1 MTAQV
6 FRNSRRDTLM
16 SSSVSVTADTALSG
30 AHRQAGAPV
39 AAFHPREWISCAK
52 TVVPRPDLCQ
62 VLVGLDQAAHR
73 VWHITCPIDVPVEPS
88 ILASEAG
95 ASSEAVVTVRL
106 GELLLA
112 EDLITS
118 AQLEEALRV
127 QAANEGY
134 APLGH
139 ILVTQNIITRDQLVS
154 VLERHR
160 RSSKLGD
167 LLLRSRELS
176 AEQLETALAEQRRSG
191 QALGEVLIRLGLVSE
206 ERMRKALC
214 RQLHIQ
220 FFVLDAIIIDPTL
233 RNFVNEK
240 FAMKH
245 RIVSLA
251 RVGNV
256 LVVAMDDPTQTWIL
270 DDLQRSTGLKIE
282 MITSNSAQITRAL
295 ERLYR
300 VDVTPSLDSGTTV
313 DVIGED
319 ADADMYG
326 GSVAHQMDSADE
338 IVRKLLRVAV
348 DRGASDIHLETV
360 SSRLQARF
368 RIDGMLQHFNLGTL
382 GDDLS
387 RQRGEV
393 LSRIKILATLDIAE
407 RRRPQDGSFRA
418 RVEIDGRVV
427 PMDFRVSVIPSYY
440 GENAV
445 IRILDPRGAPD
456 SLAALKL
463 ASPVTERLEQL
474 IRSSA
479 GTILVTGPTG
489 SGKSTSL
496 FAIMKSIY
504 RPELKIV
511 TAEDPIEY
519 VCAQFAQHEVNERVG
534 NTFAAYT
541 RAFLRHDPEVI
552 MLGEIRDPETAELAF
567 RAAQTGH
574 LVVSTLHT
582 NDALGAITRLRD
594 LGVDASVWTSSL
606 LGVLAQRLVREICW
620 NCKEEYAPP
629 TTLLSRTFD
638 IVPRDFRWY
647 RGVGCATCHH
657 TGYRRRVAISELWTP
672 SLDDV
677 LLINQDAPLDT
688 IFASAQKNTYSMATD
703 ASSKLREHRTTLEEL
718 LRVLP
723 PSALRELRTTLT

>member
-1 MTAQV
+1 
-6 FRNSRRDTLM
+6 M

>member
-1 MTAQV
+1 MKRA
-6 FRNSRRDTLM
+6 
-16 SSSVSVTADTALSG
+16 
-30 AHRQAGAPV
+30 
-39 AAFHPREWISCAK
+39 
-52 TVVPRPDLCQ
+52 
-62 VLVGLDQAAHR
+62 
-73 VWHITCPIDVPVEPS
+73 
-88 ILASEAG
+88 ILAAGG
-95 ASSEAVVTVRL
+95 ASEVASTTRL

-112 EDLITS
+112 ENLVTS
-118 AQLEEALRV
+118 AQVDEALRV
-127 QAANEGY
+127 QASSEEY

-139 ILVTQNIITRDQLVS
+139 ILVTQKIITRDQLLS

-167 LLLRSRELS
+167 LLLRSRELTAS
-176 AEQLETALAEQRRSG
+176 QLETALAEQCRSG
-191 QALGEVLIRLGLVSE
+191 QALGAVLIRLGLVSE
-206 ERMRKALC
+206 DRMRQALC
-214 RQLHIQ
+214 RQLHIR
-220 FFVLDAIIIDPTL
+220 FFELDAIIIDPSL

-245 RIVSLA
+245 RMVPLA
-251 RVGNV
+251 RVGNL
-256 LVVAMDDPTQTWIL
+256 LVVALDDPTQTWII
-270 DDLQRSTGLKIE
+270 DDLQRSTGLKME
-282 MITSNSAQITRAL
+282 VITSNSAQITRAL

-300 VDVTPSLDSGTTV
+300 VDATANLISGTTV

-319 ADADMYG
+319 ADIDMY
-326 GSVAHQMDSADE
+326 STSAMRQMDSADE

-360 SSRLQARF
+360 SNRLQTRF

-382 GDDLS
+382 DDDLG

-418 RVEIDGRVV
+418 RVETDGRVV
-427 PMDFRVSVIPSYY
+427 PMDFRVSVIPGYY

-463 ASPVTERLEQL
+463 ATPVTERLEQL

-489 SGKSTSL
+489 SGKSTTL

-504 RPELKIV
+504 HPEIKIV

-519 VCAQFAQHEVNERVG
+519 VCAQFCQHEVNERVG
-534 NTFAAYT
+534 NTFATYT

-574 LVVSTLHT
+574 LLLSTLHT
-582 NDALGAITRLRD
+582 NDALGAITRLID
-594 LGVDASVWTSSL
+594 LGVDASVCTSSL

-620 NCKEEYAPP
+620 NCKQEYSPP
-629 TTLLSRTFD
+629 AALLSATFEM
-638 IVPRDFRWY
+638 VPRDFRWY

-657 TGYRRRVAISELWTP
+657 TGYRRRVAITELWTP
-672 SLDDV
+672 GLDDV
-677 LLINQDAPLDT
+677 LLINQDAPFDT
-688 IFASAQKNTYSMATD
+688 IAASARKNTYSMATD
-703 ASSKLREHRTTLEEL
+703 ALTKLREQRTTLEEL

-723 PSALRELRTTLT
+723 PSALRELRTTLI

>member
-1 MTAQV
+1 MKRA
-6 FRNSRRDTLM
+6 
-16 SSSVSVTADTALSG
+16 
-30 AHRQAGAPV
+30 
-39 AAFHPREWISCAK
+39 
-52 TVVPRPDLCQ
+52 
-62 VLVGLDQAAHR
+62 
-73 VWHITCPIDVPVEPS
+73 
-88 ILASEAG
+88 ILAAGG
-95 ASSEAVVTVRL
+95 ASEVASTTRL

-112 EDLITS
+112 ENLVTS
-118 AQLEEALRV
+118 AQVDEALRV
-127 QAANEGY
+127 QASSEEY

-139 ILVTQNIITRDQLVS
+139 ILVTQKIITRDQLLS

-167 LLLRSRELS
+167 LLLRSRELT
-176 AEQLETALAEQRRSG
+176 AAQLETALAEQCRSG
-191 QALGEVLIRLGLVSE
+191 QALGAVLIRLGLVSE
-206 ERMRKALC
+206 DRMRQALC
-214 RQLHIQ
+214 RQLHIR
-220 FFVLDAIIIDPTL
+220 FFELDAIIIDPSL

-245 RIVSLA
+245 RMVPLA
-251 RVGNV
+251 RVGNL
-256 LVVAMDDPTQTWIL
+256 LVVALDDPTQTWIV
-270 DDLQRSTGLKIE
+270 DDLQRSTGLKME
-282 MITSNSAQITRAL
+282 VITSNSAQITRAL

-300 VDVTPSLDSGTTV
+300 VDATANLISGTTV

-319 ADADMYG
+319 ADIDMY
-326 GSVAHQMDSADE
+326 STSAMRQMDSADE

-360 SSRLQARF
+360 SNRLQTRF

-382 GDDLS
+382 DDDLG

-418 RVEIDGRVV
+418 RVETDGRVV

-463 ASPVTERLEQL
+463 ATPVTERLEQL

-489 SGKSTSL
+489 SGKSTTL

-504 RPELKIV
+504 HPEIKIV

-519 VCAQFAQHEVNERVG
+519 VCAQFCQHEVNERVG
-534 NTFAAYT
+534 NTFATYT

-574 LVVSTLHT
+574 LVLSTLHT
-582 NDALGAITRLRD
+582 NDALGAITRLID
-594 LGVDASVWTSSL
+594 LGVDASVCTSSL

-620 NCKEEYAPP
+620 NCKQEYAPP
-629 TTLLSRTFD
+629 AAVLSATFEM
-638 IVPRDFRWY
+638 VPRDFRWY
-647 RGVGCATCHH
+647 RGAGCATCHH
-657 TGYRRRVAISELWTP
+657 TGYRRRVAITELWTP
-672 SLDDV
+672 GLDDV
-677 LLINQDAPLDT
+677 LLINQDAPFDG
-688 IFASAQKNTYSMATD
+688 IAASARKNTYSMATD
-703 ASSKLREHRTTLEEL
+703 ALTKLREQRTTLEEL

-723 PSALRELRTTLT
+723 PSALRELRTTPI

>member
-6 FRNSRRDTLM
+6 SRSSLRDARM
-16 SSSVSVTADTALSG
+16 SSSVSVTADAALSG
-30 AHRQAGAPV
+30 ADRQAGAWPLFIR
-39 AAFHPREWISCAK
+39 ANGFHAPRRSCPARTSAK
-52 TVVPRPDLCQ
+52 SSSALTRPLIGSGTS
-62 VLVGLDQAAHR
+62 LALE
-73 VWHITCPIDVPVEPS
+73 TCPW
-88 ILASEAG
+88 
-95 ASSEAVVTVRL
+95 
-106 GELLLA
+106 
-112 EDLITS
+112 
-118 AQLEEALRV
+118 
-127 QAANEGY
+127 
-134 APLGH
+134 
-139 ILVTQNIITRDQLVS
+139 
-154 VLERHR
+154 
-160 RSSKLGD
+160 
-167 LLLRSRELS
+167 
-176 AEQLETALAEQRRSG
+176 
-191 QALGEVLIRLGLVSE
+191 
-206 ERMRKALC
+206 
-214 RQLHIQ
+214 
-220 FFVLDAIIIDPTL
+220 
-233 RNFVNEK
+233 NFVNEK

-245 RIVSLA
+245 RIVPLA

-256 LVVAMDDPTQTWIL
+256 LVVAMDDPTQTRII

-282 MITSNSAQITRAL
+282 MITSNSAQIPRAL

-463 ASPVTERLEQL
+463 AMPVTERLEQL

-504 RPELKIV
+504 RPEIKIV

-620 NCKEEYAPP
+620 NCKEE
-629 TTLLSRTFD
+629 
-638 IVPRDFRWY
+638 
-647 RGVGCATCHH
+647 
-657 TGYRRRVAISELWTP
+657 
-672 SLDDV
+672 
-677 LLINQDAPLDT
+677 
-688 IFASAQKNTYSMATD
+688 
-703 ASSKLREHRTTLEEL
+703 
-718 LRVLP
+718 
-723 PSALRELRTTLT
+723 

>member
-30 AHRQAGAPV
+30 ADRQAGARPLFIR
-39 AAFHPREWISCAK
+39 ANGFHAPRRSCPARTSAK
-52 TVVPRPDLCQ
+52 SSSALTRPLI
-62 VLVGLDQAAHR
+62 GSG
-73 VWHITCPIDVPVEPS
+73 TS
-88 ILASEAG
+88 LASRRARGAFDPCLRGGRVERGGRDRPPRRIAAG
-95 ASSEAVVTVRL
+95 RRSDHVGPARGGAARAGRERGICPPGTYPRHPEHHHA
-106 GELLLA
+106 G
-112 EDLITS
+112 S
-118 AQLEEALRV
+118 AGVGSRA
-127 QAANEGY
+127 
-134 APLGH
+134 
-139 ILVTQNIITRDQLVS
+139 
-154 VLERHR
+154 HR

-176 AEQLETALAEQRRSG
+176 AEQLETVLAEQRRSG

-245 RIVSLA
+245 RTVPLA
-251 RVGNV
+251 RVGNL

-295 ERLYR
+295 DRLYR
-300 VDVTPSLDSGTTV
+300 VDVIPSLDNGATV

-319 ADADMYG
+319 ADADMYR
-326 GSVAHQMDSADE
+326 GSDGHQMDSADE

-440 GENAV
+440 GENAA

-463 ASPVTERLEQL
+463 AMPVTERLEQP

-479 GTILVTGPTG
+479 GTILLTRPAG

-504 RPELKIV
+504 RPEIQIV
-511 TAEDPIEY
+511 TAEGPIEY

-629 TTLLSRTFD
+629 APLLSRTFD

-647 RGVGCATCHH
+647 RGVGCATCHPP
-657 TGYRRRVAISELWTP
+657 GDRRRGALPELWAP
-672 SLDDV
+672 RPGDA
-677 LLINQDAPLDT
+677 LLIHP
-688 IFASAQKNTYSMATD
+688 
-703 ASSKLREHRTTLEEL
+703 
-718 LRVLP
+718 
-723 PSALRELRTTLT
+723 

>member
-1 MTAQV
+1 MKRA
-6 FRNSRRDTLM
+6 
-16 SSSVSVTADTALSG
+16 
-30 AHRQAGAPV
+30 
-39 AAFHPREWISCAK
+39 
-52 TVVPRPDLCQ
+52 
-62 VLVGLDQAAHR
+62 
-73 VWHITCPIDVPVEPS
+73 
-88 ILASEAG
+88 ILAAGEASEV
-95 ASSEAVVTVRL
+95 ASTTRL

-112 EDLITS
+112 EKLVTS
-118 AQLEEALRV
+118 AQVDEALRV
-127 QAANEGY
+127 QASSEEY

-139 ILVTQNIITRDQLVS
+139 ILVTQKIITRDQLLS

-167 LLLRSRELS
+167 LLLRSRELT
-176 AEQLETALAEQRRSG
+176 AAQLETALAEQCRSG
-191 QALGEVLIRLGLVSE
+191 QALGAVLIRLGLVSE
-206 ERMRKALC
+206 DRMRQALC
-214 RQLHIQ
+214 RQLHIR
-220 FFVLDAIIIDPTL
+220 FFELDAIIIDPSL

-245 RIVSLA
+245 RMVPLA
-251 RVGNV
+251 RVGNL
-256 LVVAMDDPTQTWIL
+256 LVVALDDPTQTWIV
-270 DDLQRSTGLKIE
+270 DDLQRSTGLKME
-282 MITSNSAQITRAL
+282 VITSNSAQITRAL

-300 VDVTPSLDSGTTV
+300 VDATANLISGTTV

-319 ADADMYG
+319 ADIDMY
-326 GSVAHQMDSADE
+326 STSAMRQMDSADE

-360 SSRLQARF
+360 SNRLQTRF

-382 GDDLS
+382 DDDLG

-418 RVEIDGRVV
+418 RVETDGRVV

-463 ASPVTERLEQL
+463 ATPVTERLEQL

-489 SGKSTSL
+489 SGKSTTL

-504 RPELKIV
+504 HPEIKIV

-519 VCAQFAQHEVNERVG
+519 VCAQFCQHEVNERVG
-534 NTFAAYT
+534 NTFATYT

-574 LVVSTLHT
+574 LVLSTLHT
-582 NDALGAITRLRD
+582 NDALGAITRLID
-594 LGVDASVWTSSL
+594 LGVDASVCTSSL

-620 NCKEEYAPP
+620 NCKQEYAPP
-629 TTLLSRTFD
+629 AALLSATFEM
-638 IVPRDFRWY
+638 VPRDFRWY
-647 RGVGCATCHH
+647 RGAGCATCHH
-657 TGYRRRVAISELWTP
+657 TGYRRRVAITELWTP
-672 SLDDV
+672 GLDDV
-677 LLINQDAPLDT
+677 LLINQDAPFDG
-688 IFASAQKNTYSMATD
+688 IAASARKNTYSMATD
-703 ASSKLREHRTTLEEL
+703 ALTKLREQRTTLEEL

-723 PSALRELRTTLT
+723 PSALRELRTTLI

>member
-1 MTAQV
+1 M
-6 FRNSRRDTLM
+6 
-16 SSSVSVTADTALSG
+16 
-30 AHRQAGAPV
+30 
-39 AAFHPREWISCAK
+39 
-52 TVVPRPDLCQ
+52 
-62 VLVGLDQAAHR
+62 
-73 VWHITCPIDVPVEPS
+73 
-88 ILASEAG
+88 
-95 ASSEAVVTVRL
+95 TVRL

-167 LLLRSRELS
+167 LLLRGRELS

>member
-1 MTAQV
+1 M
-6 FRNSRRDTLM
+6 
-16 SSSVSVTADTALSG
+16 
-30 AHRQAGAPV
+30 
-39 AAFHPREWISCAK
+39 
-52 TVVPRPDLCQ
+52 
-62 VLVGLDQAAHR
+62 
-73 VWHITCPIDVPVEPS
+73 
-88 ILASEAG
+88 
-95 ASSEAVVTVRL
+95 TVRL

-176 AEQLETALAEQRRSG
+176 AEQLESALAEQRRSG

-245 RIVSLA
+245 RIVPLA

-256 LVVAMDDPTQTWIL
+256 LVVAMDDPTQTWII

-300 VDVTPSLDSGTTV
+300 VDITPSLDSGTTV

-360 SSRLQARF
+360 SGRLQARF

-456 SLAALKL
+456 SLATLKL
-463 ASPVTERLEQL
+463 ARPVTEQLEQL

-504 RPELKIV
+504 RPEIKIV

-620 NCKEEYAPP
+620 NCKEEYAPAA
-629 TTLLSRTFD
+629 TLLSRTFD
-638 IVPRDFRWY
+638 IIPKDFRWY

-688 IFASAQKNTYSMATD
+688 IFASARKNTYSMATD

>member
-1 MTAQV
+1 M
-6 FRNSRRDTLM
+6 
-16 SSSVSVTADTALSG
+16 
-30 AHRQAGAPV
+30 
-39 AAFHPREWISCAK
+39 
-52 TVVPRPDLCQ
+52 
-62 VLVGLDQAAHR
+62 
-73 VWHITCPIDVPVEPS
+73 
-88 ILASEAG
+88 
-95 ASSEAVVTVRL
+95 TVRL

-245 RIVSLA
+245 RIVPLA

>member
-1 MTAQV
+1 M
-6 FRNSRRDTLM
+6 
-16 SSSVSVTADTALSG
+16 SVTADTALSG
-30 AHRQAGAPV
+30 AHRQAGASVAGAPV

-245 RIVSLA
+245 RIVPLA

-629 TTLLSRTFD
+629 APLLSRTFD